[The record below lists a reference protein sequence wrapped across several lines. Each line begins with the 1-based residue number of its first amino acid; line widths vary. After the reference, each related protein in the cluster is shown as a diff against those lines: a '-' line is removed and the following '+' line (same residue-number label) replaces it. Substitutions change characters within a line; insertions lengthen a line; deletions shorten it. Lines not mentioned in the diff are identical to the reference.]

1 MNIDLVFNAAVVA
14 FLTPVVIG
22 LVEVVKR
29 WADYSKVAP
38 VLSIAFGVGL
48 YWLVLPNVAVSEFI
62 IGGIII
68 GLTAS
73 GIYSGGKTLLTSDN
87 SPS

>member
-1 MNIDLVFNAAVVA
+1 MNIDLVFNAAVVG

-29 WADYSKVAP
+29 WADNSKIAP
-38 VLSIAFGVGL
+38 VISILFGVGL
-48 YWLVLPNVAVSEFI
+48 YWLVLPRVPASEFV

-68 GLTAS
+68 GLMAS
-73 GIYSGGKTLLTSDN
+73 GLYSGGKTLISTDQ
-87 SPS
+87 PS